1 MTTILGNAAPA
12 VPWKRLVAFL
22 IDLPV
27 LLILG
32 WISRALFDQFI
43 GVEYLV
49 CWAYFAL
56 MESSSLQASLGKKTL
71 GLKVVD
77 LQGNRAGLGRVSG
90 RYWAKLISVVSL
102 GAGFA
107 LVFFTDNRQAF
118 HDYVSGCLVL
128 DERAFPAARAESIP
142 PTSTDS

>member
-1 MTTILGNAAPA
+1 MSNFFGNAAPA

-27 LLILG
+27 LLLLG
-32 WISRALFDQFI
+32 WMARSLFDQFI

-56 MESSSLQASLGKKTL
+56 MESSSLQASLGKKAL
-71 GLKVVD
+71 GLKVTD
-77 LQGNRAGLGRVSG
+77 LQGNRAGFGRVSG

-107 LVFFTDNRQAF
+107 TVFFTDKRQAF

-128 DERAFPAARAESIP
+128 DERAFPAASAGNLP
-142 PTSTDS
+142 PTAADS